1 MKWGYFQCVKLSVK
15 TDYATRAILG
25 LAAYPI
31 DGPVCKVEDLAL
43 VSGTSANFLVQ
54 ILTDLK
60 SAELVTSVRGK
71 EGGYRLARVP
81 EKITLGDVWRA
92 VDGQILDSPAL
103 YDEQCPEVL
112 REAWAGLRDSVSRE
126 ADEIT
131 FAALLEASGGNKEMY
146 YI

>member
-1 MKWGYFQCVKLSVK
+1 MKLSVK

-25 LAAYPI
+25 LAAHSI

-112 REAWAGLRDSVSRE
+112 REAWADIRDSVSRE

-131 FAALLEASGGNKEMY
+131 FAALLEATGGNKEMY

>member
-1 MKWGYFQCVKLSVK
+1 MKLSVK
-15 TDYATRAILG
+15 TDYAARAILG

-60 SAELVTSVRGK
+60 SAELVASVRGK

-112 REAWAGLRDSVSRE
+112 REAWADIRDSVSRK

-131 FAALLEASGGNKEMY
+131 FAALLEATGGNKEMY

>member
-1 MKWGYFQCVKLSVK
+1 VKWGYFQCVKLSVK

-131 FAALLEASGGNKEMY
+131 FAALLEATGGNREMY

>member
-1 MKWGYFQCVKLSVK
+1 MKLSVK
-15 TDYATRAILG
+15 TDYAARAILG
-25 LAAYPI
+25 LATHSI
-31 DGPVCKVEDLAL
+31 DGSVCKVEELAL
-43 VSGTSANFLVQ
+43 VSGTSSNFLVQ

-60 SAELVTSVRGK
+60 SAGLVDSIRGK
-71 EGGYRLARVP
+71 EGGYRLARAP

-103 YDEQCPEVL
+103 GDDQCPEVL
-112 REAWAGLRDSVSRE
+112 REAWSDLRDSVNRE

-131 FAALLEASGGNKEMY
+131 FAALLEAAGDNKEMY

>member
-1 MKWGYFQCVKLSVK
+1 MKLSVK

-131 FAALLEASGGNKEMY
+131 FAALLEATGGNREMY

>member
-1 MKWGYFQCVKLSVK
+1 MDTFQRVKLSVK

-25 LAAYPI
+25 LASYPI
-31 DGPVCKVEDLAL
+31 DGPACKVEDLAL
-43 VSGTSANFLVQ
+43 VSGTSSNFLVQ
-54 ILTDLK
+54 ILIDLK

-71 EGGYRLARVP
+71 EGGYRLARAP

-103 YDEQCPEVL
+103 NDEQCPEVL
-112 REAWAGLRDSVSRE
+112 REAWADLRDSINRE
-126 ADEIT
+126 SDEIT
-131 FAALLEASGGNKEMY
+131 FAALLEAARDNKEMY

>member
-1 MKWGYFQCVKLSVK
+1 MKLSVK

-25 LAAYPI
+25 LATHSI
-31 DGPVCKVEDLAL
+31 DGQVCKVEELAR

-60 SAELVTSVRGK
+60 SAELVASVRGK

-92 VDGQILDSPAL
+92 VDGQILDAPAL
-103 YDEQCPEVL
+103 SDEQCPKVL
-112 REAWAGLRDSVSRE
+112 REAWAGLRDSVNRE

-131 FAALLEASGGNKEMY
+131 FAALIEATGGGKEMY